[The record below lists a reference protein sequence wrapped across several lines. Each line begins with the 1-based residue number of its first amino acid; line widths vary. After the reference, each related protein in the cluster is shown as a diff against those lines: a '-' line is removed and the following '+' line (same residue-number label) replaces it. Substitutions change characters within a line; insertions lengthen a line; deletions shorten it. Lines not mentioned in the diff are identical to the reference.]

1 MNRTRLLIV
10 LLLLIWLLTA
20 CGAGPEQPT
29 RDVQDG
35 QALLASAQAALDQ
48 GQYEKAVADFRAALA
63 QRKSL
68 EGYFGLGNALT
79 NLGRVDEAIAA
90 YQEALAI
97 NPNHI
102 PTLSNLGVA
111 YYQQGRLTEA
121 QNTFRKVLS
130 IDPNDAETH
139 YLLGAALIQ
148 AGDLTAAE
156 AELTQAL
163 RLKPDLPEA
172 RFGMGV
178 LRRLQGRTEEAIREF
193 EAFLQGPPAQ
203 DPRAR
208 SEAERI
214 LQELRRQ

>member
-1 MNRTRLLIV
+1 MNKTGLAI
-10 LLLLIWLLTA
+10 LLLLMVWLFTA

-29 RDVQDG
+29 ADVQS
-35 QALLASAQAALDQ
+35 LLASAQAALER
-48 GQYEKAVADFRAALA
+48 GEYEKAVSDFQTALA
-63 QRKSL
+63 QSKSL

-79 NLGRVDEAIAA
+79 NLGRLDEAMAA
-90 YQEALAI
+90 YQQALAI

-130 IDPNDAETH
+130 INPDDAETH
-139 YLLGAALIQ
+139 YLLGATLIQ
-148 AGDLTAAE
+148 AGDLAAAE
-156 AELTQAL
+156 AELTEAL

-178 LRRLQGRTEEAIREF
+178 LRRLQGRTDEAIREF